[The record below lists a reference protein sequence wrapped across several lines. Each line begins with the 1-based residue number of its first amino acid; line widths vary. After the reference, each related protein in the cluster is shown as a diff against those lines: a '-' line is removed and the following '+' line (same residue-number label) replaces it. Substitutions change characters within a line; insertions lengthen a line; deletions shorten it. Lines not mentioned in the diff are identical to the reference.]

1 MRFSPSTTSSPRLE
15 EVINFHDD
23 LRRFG
28 QAAALIAATG
38 ETFTYNDTAAAAD
51 SFAFHIGPR
60 QLVFILASNCAE
72 SVIGYLGCLRVK
84 APAALIASNIHAD
97 LLSNLLYL
105 YRPHYLWLPRA
116 RANGISPTA
125 ELFALGDYVLYAN
138 STEPLEV
145 FDQLALLMP
154 TSGTTGSP
162 KFVRQS
168 YTNLASNAAAIADY
182 LKICACD
189 KAITTLPMHYVYGL
203 SIINSHLQAG
213 ASVALTNACLME
225 KRFWELLNSQQVT
238 SLAGVPYTYEQLK
251 RLAWHRMDLP
261 SLRTLTQAGGKLH
274 PSLVCEFASNCLAKG
289 ICFYLMYGAAE
300 ATARMSYLPP
310 QLALEKSASVG
321 IPISGG
327 ELWLEDETH
336 QPITEPNMPGELCY
350 RGPNVALGYANS
362 RADLALGDQF
372 QGKLRTGDLAYR
384 DQDGHF
390 YISGRKSRFIKLF
403 GNRVSLEDMEQLIR
417 NAGID
422 CACTGD
428 DQTLKVYVPKASKAS
443 EQGDIATFVQQL
455 TNLHRSVI
463 KTTVIDSLPR
473 NEAGKIIYA
482 ELP

>member
-1 MRFSPSTTSSPRLE
+1 M
-15 EVINFHDD
+15 
-23 LRRFG
+23 
-28 QAAALIAATG
+28 
-38 ETFTYNDTAAAAD
+38 
-51 SFAFHIGPR
+51 
-60 QLVFILASNCAE
+60 FILASNCAE
-72 SVIGYLGCLRVK
+72 SVIGYLGCLGVK
-84 APAALIASNIHAD
+84 APVALLAANIHAD
-97 LLSNLLYL
+97 LLSNLLHI
-105 YRPHYLWLPRA
+105 YRPHYLWMPRA
-116 RANGISPTA
+116 RPTGIPSNV
-125 ELFALGDYVLYAN
+125 EIFALGDYVLYAN
-138 STEPLEV
+138 SIEPLEV
-145 FDQLALLMP
+145 FEELALLMP

-168 YTNLASNAAAIADY
+168 YTNLASNAAAIAGY
-182 LKICACD
+182 LNLCSCD

-213 ASVALTNACLME
+213 ASVVLTNAGLME
-225 KRFWELLNSQQVT
+225 KRFWELLNSEQVT

-261 SLRTLTQAGGKLH
+261 SLRTLTQAGGKLN
-274 PSLVCEFASNCLAKG
+274 PSLVVEFASYCLAKG
-289 ICFYLMYGAAE
+289 ILFYLMYGASE

-310 QLALEKSASVG
+310 ELALEKSASVG
-321 IPISGG
+321 VAIPGG

-336 QPITEPNMPGELCY
+336 ETITQPGVPGELCY

-362 RADLALGDQF
+362 RADLTLGDQF
-372 QGKLRTGDLAYR
+372 HGTLRTGDLAYR
-384 DQDGHF
+384 DYDGHY

-428 DQTLKVYVPKASKAS
+428 DQALRVYVSKTS
-443 EQGDIATFVQQL
+443 EQDDIASFVQQL

-463 KTTVIDSLPR
+463 KTTVIDSIPR

>member
-15 EVINFHDD
+15 EVIPFHDD

-28 QAAALIAATG
+28 QAAALITQDG
-38 ETFTYNDTAAAAD
+38 ETLAYNDTAAAAD
-51 SFAFHIGPR
+51 NFATHIGPR
-60 QLVFILASNCAE
+60 QLVFILASNGAE

-84 APAALIASNIHAD
+84 APAALLAPNIHPD
-97 LLSNLLYL
+97 LLRNLLDL
-105 YRPHYLWLPRA
+105 YRPHSVWLPRA
-116 RANGISPTA
+116 RATVLSNTT
-125 ELFALGDYVLYAN
+125 ELFALGEYVLYAN

-145 FDQLALLMP
+145 SDQLALLMP

-203 SIINSHLQAG
+203 SIINSHLHAG
-213 ASVALTNACLME
+213 ASVVLTSAGLME
-225 KRFWELLNSQQVT
+225 KRFWELLNARQVT

-251 RLAWHRMDLP
+251 RLAWHRMQLP

-274 PSLVCEFASNCLAKG
+274 PSLVREFAVHCRAKG
-289 ICFYLMYGAAE
+289 ILFYLMYGASE

-310 QLALEKSASVG
+310 ALALEKSASVG
-321 IPISGG
+321 VPIPGG
-327 ELWLEDETH
+327 ELWLEDETR
-336 QPITEPNMPGELCY
+336 QPITQPNVPGELCY
-350 RGPNVALGYANS
+350 RGPNVALGYAYS

-372 QGKLRTGDLAYR
+372 QGILRTGDLAHR
-384 DQDGHF
+384 DHDGHF
-390 YISGRKSRFIKLF
+390 YITGRKSRFIKLF

-428 DQTLKVYVPKASKAS
+428 DQALAVYVSKAS
-443 EQGDIATFVQQL
+443 EHEDIATFVQQL
-455 TNLHRSVI
+455 TNLHRSII
-463 KTTVIDSLPR
+463 KTTVVDSIPR